1 MKKTLL
7 LFGLFILS
15 LPLIFTSCDENDGP
29 DEVILTNN
37 VITIGDA
44 ISPITSVFNKTENDD
59 AYLVVNTDA
68 MELILEFDNKESIP
82 TGNLQLTFNG
92 DNNGEI
98 TMVWTGVEYVL
109 TGDLSISLSNDVY
122 TISAVGNAFLDYY
135 TFIPFS
141 LYYKGNIRN
150 GN

>member
-1 MKKTLL
+1 MKKTFLL
-7 LFGLFILS
+7 IGLFILT
-15 LPLIFTSCDENDGP
+15 LPLVFTSCNDNDEP

-59 AYLVVNTDA
+59 AYIIVNTDA
-68 MELILEFDNKESIP
+68 MELILEFDNRDSIP
-82 TGNLQLTFNG
+82 TGNFQLTLNG

-98 TMVWTGVEYVL
+98 TMIWSGVEYVL
-109 TGDLSISLSNDVY
+109 AGNLSISSSNDVY

-135 TFIPFS
+135 TFAPFS
-141 LYYKGNIRN
+141 LYYKGKINN

>member
-141 LYYKGNIRN
+141 L
-150 GN
+150 

>member
-1 MKKTLL
+1 MKKTFLL
-7 LFGLFILS
+7 IGLFILS
-15 LPLIFTSCDENDGP
+15 LPLVFTSCDENDGP

-59 AYLVVNTDA
+59 AYLIVNTDA
-68 MELILEFDNKESIP
+68 MELIIEFDNKESIP
-82 TGNLQLTFNG
+82 TGNYRLTFNG

-109 TGDLSISLSNDVY
+109 TGDLSISVSDGVY
-122 TISAVGNAFLDYY
+122 TISAIGNAFLDYY
-135 TFIPFS
+135 TFTPFS
-141 LYYKGNIRN
+141 LYYKGKITD

>member
-1 MKKTLL
+1 MKKTFLL
-7 LFGLFILS
+7 IGLFILS
-15 LPLIFTSCDENDGP
+15 LPLVFTSCDENDGP

-59 AYLVVNTDA
+59 AYLIVNTDA
-68 MELILEFDNKESIP
+68 MELILEFDNRDSIP
-82 TGNLQLTFNG
+82 TGNFQLTLNG

-109 TGDLSISLSNDVY
+109 TGDLSISVSDDVY
-122 TISAVGNAFLDYY
+122 TISAIGNAFLDYY
-135 TFIPFS
+135 TFTPFS
-141 LYYKGNIRN
+141 LYYKGKITS